1 MTQKNITEPNNGHG
15 QSRST
20 VASTARETARNIASE
35 ARAELDAR
43 VTAKKE
49 EAGEGLSSVADA
61 LRGTRDE
68 LRDRSPMIGE
78 YTEQAAQRIE
88 ELSELIRT
96 KSTREIVDGVERF
109 ARREP
114 ALFFGG
120 AFVVGLLAARFLKS
134 APVGGS
140 GSESFGEPMAF
151 EGGPTYETVPT
162 TTPGADDLT
171 PNPSDE
177 WEP

>member
-1 MTQKNITEPNNGHG
+1 MTQKNIPEPNNGHG
-15 QSRST
+15 PTRST
-20 VASTARETARNIASE
+20 VGGTAKETARSLATD

-49 EAGEGLSSVADA
+49 QAGEGLSSVADA
-61 LRGTRDE
+61 LRGTREE
-68 LRDRSPMIGE
+68 LRDRAPLIGE
-78 YTEQAAQRIE
+78 YTEQAAQKIE
-88 ELSELIRT
+88 ELSDLIRN
-96 KSTREIVDGVERF
+96 KSTREIVEGVETF

-120 AFVVGLLAARFLKS
+120 AFALGILAARFLKT
-134 APVGGS
+134 APVG
-140 GSESFGEPMAF
+140 ETEPFTRETAF

-162 TTPGADDLT
+162 TTPGLGDLST
-171 PNPSDE
+171 VPSDE